1 MAAVISMRRRTERL
15 PEGTTKMVRT
25 EANQPRQSRERYLL
39 GEMFFDVGG
48 DHALLPG
55 GEAAPYRNFD
65 ARRPGI
71 ETNKLVRQHDAEGF
85 EIRAATDA
93 CTLDQSLELERSVR
107 QCCIFEEKPRRQSR
121 RHDICFMMRRHLGGI
136 KIEV

>member
-1 MAAVISMRRRTERL
+1 MAAVIKMRGRTKRN
-15 PEGTTKMVRT
+15 PNGITKKLSSG
-25 EANQPRQSRERYLL
+25 ANRSRQIRELYLL

-55 GEAAPYRNFD
+55 SEAAPYRNFD
-65 ARRPGI
+65 ARRRGI
-71 ETNKLVRQHDAEGF
+71 ETNKLMRQHDAEGF
-85 EIRAATDA
+85 KIRVAIDA
-93 CTLDQSLELERSVR
+93 CTLDQSPELERSVR

-121 RHDICFMMRRHLGGI
+121 RHDICFTIRRHLGGI